1 MTSDDVRI
9 VDTADVDERAQ
20 LGAGTTVWHL
30 AQVREGARLGEGCV
44 VARGAYVDADVEV
57 GRNVK
62 IGNYA
67 LVYAP
72 ATIGDGA
79 FIGPGAILTN
89 DVNPRSVTPEG
100 RRKGVSDWRAA
111 GVRVG
116 EGASVGAGA
125 IIVAGARIG
134 RWALV
139 AAGAVV
145 RDDVPPHGLVAG
157 VPARLIGWVGRAG
170 VRLQP
175 EGSGLWSCPEDGTR
189 YVERDGALE
198 EQR

>member
-1 MTSDDVRI
+1 MTTDDVRI
-9 VDTADVDERAQ
+9 VDTADVDGGAH

-30 AQVREGARLGEGCV
+30 AQVREGARLGEGCT
-44 VARGAYVDADVEV
+44 VARGAYVDADVV
-57 GRNVK
+57 IGRNVK

-72 ATIGDGA
+72 ATVGDGA

-89 DVNPRSVTPEG
+89 DVNPRSVTTEG
-100 RRKGVSDWRAA
+100 RRKGAGDWRPA
-111 GVRVG
+111 GVQVG

-125 IIVAGARIG
+125 IVIAGASIG
-134 RWALV
+134 PWALV

-145 RDDVPPHGLVAG
+145 RDDVASHGLVAG
-157 VPARLIGWVGRAG
+157 VPARRIGWVGKAG
-170 VRLQP
+170 VRLTADGPGQ
-175 EGSGLWSCPEDGTR
+175 WSCPEDGTR
-189 YVERDGALE
+189 YVERGGALE